1 MSTQEP
7 DNTLFIEAMR
17 ATASANTP
25 ENQRALYEA
34 MLSSVFLLPSPDDG
48 SPAGVKPFQK
58 GDHLHVMTMHLSDQ
72 RVAWPLFTDK
82 AAMLRWKTISHYYQ
96 FDAIDAFA
104 LADKHHVDTLMIN
117 PAGPIG
123 GQVAS
128 WEIHWLALG
137 EIPDPDAPRM
147 STRTLDRADVF
158 VAPPAQRATDQMIAA
173 TREVMAQHPQ
183 VQSAYIFMMAF
194 DPQPP
199 QLVLGVRFFELPDK
213 ATKDA
218 LMRTLS
224 HEVNDKLAPEK
235 LGLIV
240 LSDKLYNMAMENTEP
255 AYQR

>member
-7 DNTLFIEAMR
+7 DNTLFIEAMK
-17 ATASANTP
+17 TSASVNTP
-25 ENQRALYEA
+25 ESQQALYEA
-34 MLSSVFLLPSPDDG
+34 MLSSIFILPAPNDG
-48 SPAGVKPFQK
+48 SPAGQIAFKQ

-82 AAMLRWKTISHYYQ
+82 TAMLRWKSISHYYQ

-104 LADKHHVDTLMIN
+104 LADKHRIDTLMIN

-123 GQVAS
+123 GQVAG

-158 VAPPAQRATDQMIAA
+158 VAPPAQQATEQMNTV
-173 TREVMAQHPQ
+173 TREVMTQHPE

-199 QLVLGVRFFELPDK
+199 QLVLGVRFFEMPNK

-218 LMRTLS
+218 LMRILS
-224 HEVNDKLAPEK
+224 KEVNDKLAPEK